1 MKIKEALVNSIK
13 SENNYEESVQNFD
26 ILTERMEDDF
36 IPYRVEQNVM
46 MWLNDDGIIGEIECI
61 FPTQIEQQI
70 SLIEE
75 EDTVVLNGFPL
86 VDTEENVF
94 IPEVKV
100 FKKDNYFMLYLS
112 KSCKY
117 NKIIISE
124 NLTFYVYNTELIA
137 IKAIQSK

>member
-1 MKIKEALVNSIK
+1 MKIKEALVKSIK

-75 EDTVVLNGFPL
+75 EKTFVLKGFPL
-86 VDTEENVF
+86 VDTDENVF

-100 FKKDNYFMLYLS
+100 FKNNNFFILYLS
-112 KSCKY
+112 ESPKY
-117 NKIIISE
+117 NKEIISE
-124 NLTFYVYNTELIA
+124 NLTFYVNDTELIA
-137 IKAIQSK
+137 IKAELT

>member
-1 MKIKEALVNSIK
+1 MKIKEALVKSIK

-26 ILTERMEDDF
+26 ILTEKMEDDF

-61 FPTQIEQQI
+61 FPTQIEQQK

-75 EDTVVLNGFPL
+75 EDTLVLNGFPL

-100 FKKDNYFMLYLS
+100 FKNNNYFMLYLS
-112 KSCKY
+112 ESCKY

-124 NLTFYVYNTELIA
+124 NLTFYVNNTELIA
-137 IKAIQSK
+137 IRAIQDK

>member
-1 MKIKEALVNSIK
+1 MKIKEALVKSIK

-75 EDTVVLNGFPL
+75 EKTFVLKGFPL
-86 VDTEENVF
+86 VDTDENVS

-100 FKKDNYFMLYLS
+100 FKNNKYFILYLS
-112 KSCKY
+112 ELPKY
-117 NKIIISE
+117 NKEIISE
-124 NLTFYVYNTELIA
+124 NLTFYVNDTELIA
-137 IKAIQSK
+137 IKAELT

>member
-1 MKIKEALVNSIK
+1 MKIKEALVKSIK

-75 EDTVVLNGFPL
+75 EKTFVLKGFPL
-86 VDTEENVF
+86 VDTDENVF

-100 FKKDNYFMLYLS
+100 FKNNKYFIL
-112 KSCKY
+112 
-117 NKIIISE
+117 
-124 NLTFYVYNTELIA
+124 
-137 IKAIQSK
+137 

>member
-1 MKIKEALVNSIK
+1 MKIKEALVKSIK

>member
-1 MKIKEALVNSIK
+1 MKIKEALVKSIK
-13 SENNYEESVQNFD
+13 SENHYEESVQNFD

-75 EDTVVLNGFPL
+75 EKTLVLKGFPL
-86 VDTEENVF
+86 VDTDENVF

-100 FKKDNYFMLYLS
+100 FKNNKYFMLYLS
-112 KSCKY
+112 ESPKY
-117 NKIIISE
+117 NKEIISE
-124 NLTFYVYNTELIA
+124 NLTFYVNDTELIA
-137 IKAIQSK
+137 IKAELT